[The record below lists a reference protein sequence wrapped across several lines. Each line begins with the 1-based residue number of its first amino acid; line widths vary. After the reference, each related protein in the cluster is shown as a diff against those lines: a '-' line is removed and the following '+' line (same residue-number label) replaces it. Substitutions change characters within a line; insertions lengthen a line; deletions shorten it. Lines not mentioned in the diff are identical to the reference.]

1 MKLLKNLFNIT
12 LMLLPGLAIDKDV
25 IQVGLTEVIKK
36 VLQSIINVLLKGA
49 QTVSQ
54 LKQ

>member
-1 MKLLKNLFNIT
+1 
-12 LMLLPGLAIDKDV
+12 MLLPDLAIDKDV
-25 IQVGLTEVIKK
+25 IQVGLAEVVEE
-36 VLQSIINVLLKGA
+36 VLQSIIDVLLKGA

>member
-1 MKLLKNLFNIT
+1 MT
-12 LMLLPGLAIDKDV
+12 LMLLPSLTIDKDV
-25 IQVGLTEVIKK
+25 VQIDLIEVVKK
-36 VLQSIINVLLKGA
+36 VLQSIIDVLLKGA

>member
-1 MKLLKNLFNIT
+1 MT
-12 LMLLPGLAIDKDV
+12 LMLLSDLTIDKDV
-25 IQVGLTEVIKK
+25 VQVDLTEVIKE
-36 VLQSIINVLLKGA
+36 VLQSIIDVLLKGA

>member
-1 MKLLKNLFNIT
+1 MKNLFDIT

-25 IQVGLTEVIKK
+25 IQVGLAEVVKK
-36 VLQSIINVLLKGA
+36 VLQGIIDVLLKGA
-49 QTVSQ
+49 QTVNQ

>member
-1 MKLLKNLFNIT
+1 MT

-25 IQVGLTEVIKK
+25 VQVGLAEVIEE
-36 VLQSIINVLLKGA
+36 VLQGIIDVLLKGA

>member
-1 MKLLKNLFNIT
+1 MT
-12 LMLLPGLAIDKDV
+12 LMLLPDLTIDKDV
-25 IQVGLTEVIKK
+25 IQVGLAEVIKE

-49 QTVSQ
+49 QTVDQ

>member
-1 MKLLKNLFNIT
+1 MT
-12 LMLLPGLAIDKDV
+12 LVLLPDLTIDKNV
-25 IQVGLTEVIKK
+25 VQIGLTEVIKK